1 MYLVVF
7 ITCPGMKEAKKI
19 SDILLGER
27 LAACVNIV
35 TDVKSYFWWAEKIHN
50 ANEALLVVKTKQK
63 LLRKLVRTVK
73 RNHQYENPEIIALP
87 IVGGSKD
94 YTKWIGEETI
104 L

>member
-7 ITCPGMKEAKKI
+7 ITCADVKEAKKL

-27 LAACVNIV
+27 LAACVNIIPNL
-35 TDVKSYFWWAEKIHN
+35 KSYFWWGEKIHN
-50 ANEALLVVKTKQK
+50 ANEVLLVVKTKQK
-63 LLRKLVRTVK
+63 ILRKLVRAVK
-73 RNHQYENPEIIALP
+73 RNHQYENPEIVALP

-94 YTKWIGEETI
+94 YTKWVEEET